1 MKWFKKINNKT
12 DDESLTKTVKCFD
25 CGMMFEAF
33 DILDTKEGKSLCKNC
48 FIKEEE
54 K

>member
-1 MKWFKKINNKT
+1 MKWFKKKNNKT
-12 DDESLTKTVKCFD
+12 YDESLTKTVKCFD
-25 CGMMFEAF
+25 YGMMFEPF
-33 DILDTKEGKSLCKNC
+33 DILDTKEGKSLCKNG